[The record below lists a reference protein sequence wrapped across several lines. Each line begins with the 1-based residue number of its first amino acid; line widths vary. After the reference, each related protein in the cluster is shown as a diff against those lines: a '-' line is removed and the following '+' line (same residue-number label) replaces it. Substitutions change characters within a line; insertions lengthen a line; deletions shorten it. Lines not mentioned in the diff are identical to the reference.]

1 MKIDSGI
8 RWGRVVVAA
17 LASEAV
23 VVAILILITTVYRL
37 LVAPGKSAAEYE
49 AFADLAAYYVA
60 PATAGFAV
68 FFSALWATRKLT
80 CAFIANGT
88 LVGVTAVLLTVG
100 FLFIAKPEDRLMYGV
115 SFGLRILGGYAGG
128 ALAQRTSSRRSPF
141 LTAQQK
147 A

>member
-37 LVAPGKSAAEYE
+37 LVAPGKSAAEYQ

-80 CAFIANGT
+80 FAFIANGT

-115 SFGLRILGGYAGG
+115 SFGLRILGGYTGD
-128 ALAQRTSSRRSPF
+128 ALAQRISSRRSPF